1 MDKSFNT
8 SKNNVMD
15 RCHIQSYLHIEE
27 FSFFGALDHTA
38 SVSSG
43 SVMLCEWVSS

>member
-8 SKNNVMD
+8 SKNNVMG
-15 RCHIQSYLHIEE
+15 RCLHIEE
-27 FSFFGALDHTA
+27 FSFFGTDLDHTA

>member
-1 MDKSFNT
+1 MDKSFN
-8 SKNNVMD
+8 SDGQMP
-15 RCHIQSYLHIEE
+15 ISSYLHIEE
-27 FSFFGALDHTA
+27 FSFFGTDLDHTA

>member
-15 RCHIQSYLHIEE
+15 RCPSNHIYTE
-27 FSFFGALDHTA
+27 FSFFGTDLDHTA